1 MEGTLFKQYFLTVG
15 IEATDAWNA
24 VNAPL
29 DLLAFKKAA
38 KAAYEALAATPGANE
53 ATTEQE
59 LIRPVLE
66 ALGWHDYL
74 PQQGSQRN
82 EDVPDLLLFPSSAA
96 KQAAMRGG
104 SSSAIRHAAA
114 VVESKRLE
122 RELDAWDGQ
131 SETPARQI
139 RRYLTTADIETDGAL
154 RWGILTNG
162 RMWRLYDQRARP
174 RESGY
179 FEADLGAILNGDSE
193 HDLRVFHL
201 LFRRGSFLGVDSGPS
216 FLEMALEEGRRYGE
230 RVADDLSDVV
240 FDVFLELLQGVA
252 DMSDANL
259 PAIREAALIFL
270 YRILFVFYAEDR
282 GLLPMHDSVYQ
293 GYGLRK
299 RVRDDIGERLGQR
312 QCFSDSATNYHDH
325 LATLFRMID
334 TGDPSIGLPPYNGGL
349 FATSSAPLLDAIRLP
364 DSVLAPIVHKLSH
377 RPEATGETLFV
388 NYRDLSVQQLGSIY
402 EGLLEREPTAGADG
416 DIEIRLNRYSRKQ
429 SGSFYTPQELVDLVV
444 DRTLGPLVQARI
456 DAFADRAAE
465 LDSVRQSKAERLHR
479 LSAVDA
485 ATAVL
490 DIKVVDPAMGSGHFL
505 VAAVDYLAAR
515 IAELTDSPPVEAT
528 LRLKDYES
536 PLVGRVAEIRAA
548 ILQRAEEARWRVD
561 EAHLT
566 EHAIVRRLVLK
577 RCIYGVDKNPMAV
590 ELAKVSL
597 WLHSF
602 TVGAPLSFLDHH
614 LRHGDSLFGLR
625 VSQALEDLQRL
636 GQVFA
641 ASAIQGA
648 ENASVAM
655 QRIEETADADLAEV
669 QASAELFDGM
679 EETTAE
685 LRGLLSFLC
694 GHRWLTGGHRPKDRE
709 EYEGPLV
716 RVLAN
721 ALDAYQLLSYG
732 LSVDDA
738 KDGDKTKDWPT
749 DDWSAFAELWRSS
762 SEAADQEAFLHWEA
776 AFPGVWQNWQSSA
789 PTGGFDAVIGNPPWD
804 RMKLQ
809 QVEWFAARRPAIAS
823 AQRAADRR
831 QLVAELERTG
841 HPLAEEF
848 KAASAR
854 AAQAMQAARAY
865 GDYPFLSGGD
875 TNLYSLFVERAF
887 TLLKPGGMVGL
898 LTPSGI
904 ASDKTSARFFRSVA
918 GEGRLRVLYDFENRR
933 TRYRPP
939 GQKTPAFFP
948 DVHKSFK
955 FAVIVASQTP
965 SDHSADCAFFLQDVS
980 ELDDPNRRFP
990 MASADFR
997 LVNPNTGTA
1006 PIFRSRRDAELTT
1019 TIYRRTPVLVDR
1031 SGDAAITTWPVHY
1044 STMFHMTNDSFRFR
1058 TRNELEEK
1066 ESAWPVAGNR
1076 FDSPNGPWVPL
1087 YEGKMVQAFDHRAAS
1102 VAVNLDNQFRPA
1114 RAVPSTPEQH
1124 SDPDWLPE
1132 PQFFVP
1138 AADCDEEDG
1147 RDWAVAFKDVTAP
1160 TNVRTMI
1167 AAVVPTRGA
1176 GNTLPLLEGDPMTA
1190 IVAAT
1195 LVANL
1200 NAVLYDYLARQKVQ
1214 GQHLNWY
1221 IVEQLPVVPAIDYER
1236 EFGGIRASE
1245 IIRDAVLELTYT
1257 AHDMA
1262 PFARDLGYTDTSQVN
1277 PPFPWDEDRR
1287 RRLRAKLD
1295 ALFFH
1300 LYGVTDRDDVRYVYS
1315 TFPIVER
1322 EETAAHGRYLSRDL
1336 CLAYLNALPTDPDAE
1351 RTAEL

>member
-15 IEATDAWNA
+15 IQATDAWRAA
-24 VNAPL
+24 VDAPL
-29 DLLAFKKAA
+29 DLLAFQAA
-38 KAAYEALAATPGANE
+38 TEAAYETLADTPDANE

-82 EDVPDLLLFPSSAA
+82 EDVPDLLLFPGFAA
-96 KQAAMRGG
+96 KQAALRAG
-104 SSSAIRHAAA
+104 SGHALRHAAA
-114 VVESKRLE
+114 LVESKRFG

-139 RRYLTTADIETDGAL
+139 RRYLTTADIETDGTL

-162 RMWRLYDQRARP
+162 RIWRLYDQRARP

-179 FEADLGAILNGDSE
+179 FEADLGAILERRSE
-193 HDLRVFHL
+193 HDLRVFQL
-201 LFRRGSFLGVDSGPS
+201 LFRRTSFRGFDGGPS
-216 FLEMALEEGRRYGE
+216 FLEVALEEGQRYGE
-230 RVADDLSDVV
+230 RVADDLSGVV
-240 FDVFLELLQGVA
+240 FDVFRELLQGMA
-252 DMSDANL
+252 DASDAEL
-259 PAIREAALIFL
+259 PNVREAALILL

-282 GLLPMHDSVYQ
+282 GLLPMHDPAYQ

-299 RVRDDIGERLGQR
+299 RIRDDIADRLAAR
-312 QCFSDSATNYHDH
+312 QCLSDTATNYHDH

-334 TGDPSIGLPPYNGGL
+334 SGDQSIGLPPYNGGL
-349 FATSSAPLLDAIRLP
+349 FAPDSAPLLTAMRLP
-364 DSVLAPIVHKLSH
+364 DAVLAPIVHRLSH
-377 RPEATGETLFV
+377 RPEANGEPLFV

-402 EGLLEREPTAGADG
+402 EGLLEREPIRGADG
-416 DIEIRLNRYSRKQ
+416 RVDIRLNPYSRKL
-429 SGSFYTPQELVDLVV
+429 SGSFYTPKELVDLVV
-444 DRTLGPLVQARI
+444 DRTLGPLVQERI
-456 DAFADRAAE
+456 DAFEARAAE
-465 LDSVRQSKAERLHR
+465 LDGARQPKAARLQW
-479 LSAVDA
+479 LQAVDA
-485 ATAVL
+485 AAAVL
-490 DIKVVDPAMGSGHFL
+490 DIKVVDPAMGCGHFL
-505 VAAVDYLAAR
+505 VAAVDYLAGR
-515 IAELTDSPPVEAT
+515 IAELTDHPPVESAP
-528 LRLKDYES
+528 RLAGYES
-536 PLVGRVAEIRAA
+536 PLVQRVAEIRAA
-548 ILQRAEEARWRVD
+548 ILERAKTARWRVD
-561 EAHLT
+561 EVHLT
-566 EHAIVRRLVLK
+566 EQAIVRRLVLK

-648 ENASVAM
+648 ETASAAM
-655 QRIEETADADLAEV
+655 QRIEGYADADIEQV
-669 QASAELFDGM
+669 QASATLFDGM

-685 LRGLLSFLC
+685 LRRLLAFLC
-694 GHRWLTGGHRPKDRE
+694 GHRWLTGGQSAKERRE
-709 EYEGPLV
+709 HEAPLA

-721 ALDAYQLLSYG
+721 AADPYRLLSDG
-732 LSVDDA
+732 PSGDDGNG
-738 KDGDKTKDWPT
+738 DGRT
-749 DDWSAFAELWRSS
+749 FGQLWRSS
-762 SEAADQEAFLHWEA
+762 SDTAQEEAFLHWEV

-809 QVEWFAARRPAIAS
+809 QIEWFAARRPAIAS

-831 QLVAELERTG
+831 RMIAELEQRG
-841 HPLAEEF
+841 DPLADEF
-848 KAASAR
+848 EAATAR
-854 AAQAMQAARAY
+854 AARAMQAARDY
-865 GDYPFLSGGD
+865 GDYPYLSGGD

-918 GEGRLRVLYDFENRR
+918 GEGRLRALYDFENRR
-933 TRYRPP
+933 TRYRVAGKRIPP
-939 GQKTPAFFP
+939 FFP
-948 DVHKSFK
+948 DIDTRFK
-955 FAVIVASQTP
+955 FCALIAGTTP
-965 SDHSADCAFFLQDVS
+965 TDNPADCAFFLQNVS
-980 ELDDPNRRFP
+980 ELDDPDRRFP
-990 MASADFR
+990 MTTEDFR

-1006 PIFRSRRDAELTT
+1006 PIFRSRRDAKLTT
-1019 TIYRRTPVLVDR
+1019 AIYQRLPVLVDR
-1031 SGDAAITTWPVHY
+1031 SGDDAMAAWPVRY
-1044 STMFHMTNDSFRFR
+1044 RRMFDMTNDSFRFR
-1058 TRNELEEK
+1058 TRAELEEK

-1076 FDSPNGPWVPL
+1076 FDSPSGLWVPL

-1102 VAVNLDNQFRPA
+1102 VAVNLDNRFRPA
-1114 RAVPSTPEQH
+1114 QAVPATPEQH
-1124 SDPDWLPE
+1124 SDPDWLPA
-1132 PQFFVP
+1132 PQFYVR
-1138 AADCDEEDG
+1138 AADCLETTDP
-1147 RDWAVAFKDVTAP
+1147 DWSVAFKDVTAP

-1167 AAVVPTRGA
+1167 ASIVPTRGA
-1176 GNTLPLLEGDPMTA
+1176 GNTLPLLHGIGDPMTA
-1190 IVAAT
+1190 TMAAT
-1195 LVANL
+1195 IVANL
-1200 NAVLYDYLARQKVQ
+1200 NAALYDYLARQKVQ

-1221 IVEQLPVVPAIDYER
+1221 IVEQLPVVPAAAYEK
-1236 EFGGIRASE
+1236 EFGGVPATRIVRE
-1245 IIRDAVLELTYT
+1245 AVLELTYT

-1262 PFARDLGYTDTSQVN
+1262 PFARDLGFVDADGKVR

-1287 RRLRAKLD
+1287 SRLRAKLD
-1295 ALFFH
+1295 AVFFH
-1300 LYGVTDRDDVRYVYS
+1300 LYGVTDRDDVRYIYS

-1351 RTAEL
+1351 VSL